1 MSDRR
6 ITRLYLDCDLGED
19 RAVLTERETRYLGS
33 VLRLKRGDRVLAFNG
48 RGQERFATI
57 ASLGRAQGELAL
69 SDFVEPLPESKLAL
83 TLVQALP
90 KTEAMDLVVQKATEL
105 GVRALWPVT
114 SDFSVVRLD
123 AERAERRVVHWQRV
137 AQSACEQCGRHRP
150 PQIRAVQPLTTSLEH
165 MPPGSTRIVLDP
177 RADRPLSEAPPPVGE
192 LFLLIGPEGGF
203 SDADLETI
211 EKHGAMRMRL
221 GPRTLRAETAAIVAA
236 GLAQALWG
244 DLR

>member
-6 ITRLYLDCDLGED
+6 ITRLYVECDLGED
-19 RAVLTERETRYLGS
+19 RAPLTERETKYLGS

-57 ASLGRAQGELAL
+57 ASLARAHGELAL
-69 SDFVEPLPESKLAL
+69 LDFVEPLPESKLAL

-90 KTEAMDLVVQKATEL
+90 KTEAMDFVVQKATEL

-123 AERAERRVVHWQRV
+123 PERAERRAVHWRRV

-150 PQIRAVQPLTTSLEH
+150 PEIKAVQPLAASLEQ
-165 MPPGSTRIVLDP
+165 MPSGSTRIVLDP
-177 RADRPLSEAPPPVGE
+177 RAARPLSGTEPPAGE

-203 SDADLETI
+203 SEADLERI
-211 EKHGAMRMRL
+211 ESHGVTRMRL

-236 GLAQALWG
+236 GLVQALWG